1 MTILRIGYWLQLGET
16 IGPVIINITRIMK
29 DILAIASSYFV
40 ILFAF
45 SFGMLFLLTLQLSSY
60 RRRMGILRD
69 NSTMSSLLNASS
81 NPSPNDHLE
90 FTFTMFWAVLN
101 PGPFDVI
108 SHASIEG
115 ISATCLSIVYQILIV
130 IILLNLLI
138 AVMNSTM
145 QNVNHNKILYWKYH
159 RSSVWIH
166 FFNDAWALPPPFS
179 LLVSVSY
186 VIGVFVT
193 MFNNLSMRC
202 SKKRK
207 QSFKKNCGF
216 NRLELEK
223 RQAHMSLMKELIN
236 RYMIT
241 KGISKDDKTWQK

>member
-1 MTILRIGYWLQLGET
+1 M
-16 IGPVIINITRIMK
+16 
-29 DILAIASSYFV
+29 
-40 ILFAF
+40 
-45 SFGMLFLLTLQLSSY
+45 
-60 RRRMGILRD
+60 LRD
-69 NSTMSSLLNASS
+69 NSTMNSLLNASTNSTS
-81 NPSPNDHLE
+81 NNHLE
-90 FTFTMFWAVLN
+90 FTLTMFWAVLN

-108 SHASIEG
+108 SPASIEG
-115 ISATCLSIVYQILIV
+115 LSATCLSIVYQILIV

-145 QNVNHNKILYWKYH
+145 QNVNHNKILYWKYQ

-166 FFNDAWALPPPFS
+166 FFNDAWALPPPFT
-179 LLVSVSY
+179 LLVSFTY

-193 MFNNLSMRC
+193 VFNNLSMRC

-207 QSFKKNCGF
+207 QSYKKNCVF
-216 NRLELEK
+216 TRLELKK

-241 KGISKDDKTWQK
+241 KGISNGDKTLQK